1 MNLKNL
7 QERKPQMAAKVVGS
21 ETVLVPLQ
29 SNVADLS
36 EMFTLNEVGSFIWE
50 KLDETE
56 SVEELVEAV
65 VSEFEIDRETA
76 KADVTSFLT
85 ELEAFLAKE

>member
-1 MNLKNL
+1 
-7 QERKPQMAAKVVGS
+7 MAAKIVGS